1 MSDKAHSAHVDEAR
15 RKAFQSVGRASMFTE
30 QSRVLFF
37 KKKDEEVQK
46 ASLWILLLGM
56 CCGAH
61 VTYDP
66 SAQPSGVSST
76 NKGISANNPAD
87 RCETASKNRWMVL
100 WMVLWMVFFLFYTSW
115 NIKLCCVVWWKKHA
129 RATRLPWIWRWPWP
143 FIVIQLPSP
152 ITTKSIDVRRSIVIR
167 TQSAS
172 RRFEDESIR
181 TWRSRRT
188 NICRLEGRN
197 FGKVLLTCNSWL
209 LWGNITRFLGSSH
222 S

>member
-1 MSDKAHSAHVDEAR
+1 
-15 RKAFQSVGRASMFTE
+15 MFTE

-37 KKKDEEVQK
+37 KKKMKRSSQPLNTPARHV
-46 ASLWILLLGM
+46 G
-56 CCGAH
+56 GAY

-100 WMVLWMVFFLFYTSW
+100 WRMVLFLFYTSW
-115 NIKLCCVVWWKKHA
+115 NIKLCLCSMVWKKHA

-209 LWGNITRFLGSSH
+209 LWGNITRSLGSSH
-222 S
+222 A